1 MKRGH
6 HETDSNGRWQPR
18 AKPSPKAAC
27 TTPDSNSIFCDDAY
41 QHVVLLSWRPVAR
54 PNLESDSGDARPFE
68 NLAFALFQIPPT
80 RETNLSLLLAWPR
93 VCRRPS
99 RFWRCTA
106 SGSGGLFELAR
117 CRKGA
122 AILRLTCFRYA
133 RVSSPAADFD
143 RRLLVIGGAIH
154 LSAALCFFYL
164 V

>member
-54 PNLESDSGDARPFE
+54 PDLESDSGDVDDARPFE
-68 NLAFALFQIPPT
+68 NLAFALFQILHT
-80 RETNLSLLLAWPR
+80 RETNLSSFVGVG

-99 RFWRCTA
+99 CGDAPR
-106 SGSGGLFELAR
+106 LAPVV
-117 CRKGA
+117 CLSCAVQDGNCHFA
-122 AILRLTCFRYA
+122 VDVFQIRLC
-133 RVSSPAADFD
+133 
-143 RRLLVIGGAIH
+143 
-154 LSAALCFFYL
+154 
-164 V
+164 